1 MPMPLLMDIEAAI
14 AEGRVISGLYAQL
27 RSTRGAAAR
36 SVILRKIGE
45 SADVLGGRLRLV
57 AEQQSLVVSSDETR
71 TALGQLSEAMEQV
84 MVQEREY
91 RMASGAPPDPQDA
104 TIGNSTP

>member
-1 MPMPLLMDIEAAI
+1 MPLLLDIEAAI

-27 RSTRGAAAR
+27 RSTRGAAERAG
-36 SVILRKIGE
+36 VLRKIGE
-45 SADVLGGRLRLV
+45 CADLLGQRLRLV
-57 AEQQSLVVSSDETR
+57 AEQQSLVMSSEETR
-71 TALGQLSEAMEQV
+71 TALGKLSEAMEQV

-104 TIGNSTP
+104 AIGNPAR